1 MILAEFVRLFFGY
14 VEFRANG
21 GFRERFVNLCDS
33 NRIKVRSLRYG
44 GENLEGFVAAKDY
57 KKLRS
62 VAKKSG
68 MRLSCASKHG
78 LPFFLFKNRNRV
90 GLLIGAAFFVVFM
103 CVMSLF
109 VWNVETVGS
118 ENISDEEI
126 LSAAEELG
134 LSEGSF
140 RPKIDVHALS
150 DSLITVFNGRLLWAA
165 VNINGSRA
173 VIEVRD
179 YIQKPADKTFRE
191 PCNIV
196 ADFDGR
202 ILSLEVYNGAKANRE
217 GNGVKKGDLLISGIV
232 ENRDFSASFHE
243 ARGKIT
249 AIHEDKI
256 SVSVPIESEKKRYYD
271 KKSVLSLKIFWLKI
285 PLGFFKNESDFEE
298 FKSEKKLCAGK
309 RTLPFSIIKKTRV
322 YYKTQ
327 TFSTGY
333 ELENAADE
341 YTVSAF
347 EKYKNTRVLK
357 TDISLSRKK
366 NKISISSQSECIDFI
381 GKKKKLL
388 LDEYK

>member
-1 MILAEFVRLFFGY
+1 
-14 VEFRANG
+14 
-21 GFRERFVNLCDS
+21 
-33 NRIKVRSLRYG
+33 
-44 GENLEGFVAAKDY
+44 
-57 KKLRS
+57 
-62 VAKKSG
+62 
-68 MRLSCASKHG
+68 
-78 LPFFLFKNRNRV
+78 
-90 GLLIGAAFFVVFM
+90 
-103 CVMSLF
+103 MSLF

-140 RPKIDVHALS
+140 RPKIDVHELS

-179 YIQKPADKTFRE
+179 YIQKPEDKTFRE

-202 ILSLEVYNGAKANRE
+202 ILSIEVYNGAKANRE

-249 AIHEDKI
+249 ALHEDKI
-256 SVSVPIESEKKRYYD
+256 FVSVPIESEKKRYYD

-285 PLGFFKNESDFEE
+285 PLGFFKKESGFEE

-309 RTLPFSIIKKTRV
+309 RTLPFSVIKKTRV

-333 ELENAADE
+333 ELENAVDE